1 MARTTDQMSDRN
13 KLNVLLVDDH
23 EVVRAGYRRL
33 LEGTADIAV
42 IAEANSGEQAYQDYF
57 HHKPDVLVMDLS
69 MPGMGGLEASIRILA
84 KDSAAR
90 ILVFSVHENEVFL
103 TRALDAGIAG
113 YISKRSASQVMI
125 EAVRQVASGSVYV
138 GQEMMPYLV
147 KRKTTPESDTVAGL
161 TPREFEVFHLLADSK
176 SVNDIA
182 EILNLSPKTVGHH
195 CTSVKKKLGVS
206 DIAALTRL
214 AIRMGV
220 ITP

>member
-1 MARTTDQMSDRN
+1 
-13 KLNVLLVDDH
+13 VDDH

-33 LEGTADIAV
+33 LEATDDIV
-42 IAEANSGEQAYQDYF
+42 VVAEAEDGESAYTGFFQY
-57 HHKPDVLVMDLS
+57 HPDVLVMDLS
-69 MPGMGGLEASIRILA
+69 MPGMGGLEASMRILA
-84 KDSAAR
+84 KDSAAK

-103 TRALDAGIAG
+103 TRALDSGISG
-113 YISKRSASQVMI
+113 YISKRSASRVMI

-138 GQEMMPYLV
+138 GQELMPYLV
-147 KRKTTPESDTVAGL
+147 KRKTTPDSDAVAGL
-161 TPREFEVFHLLADSK
+161 TSREFEVFHLLANSK

-182 EILNLSPKTVGHH
+182 GILNLSPKTVCHH
-195 CTSVKKKLGVS
+195 CTSVKKKLGVP